1 MTNGD
6 QIRKMSDEELV
17 EKIGCACRRCVFY
30 KSKKCVGGVHNT
42 CAEGNLEWLKREV
55 KTDDAT

>member
-6 QIRKMSDEELV
+6 LIRKMSDEELV
-17 EKIGCACRRCVFY
+17 EKIGCACRRCVYY
-30 KSKKCVGGVHNT
+30 KSKKCVGADKT
-42 CAEGNLEWLKREV
+42 CAEGNLEWLKKEA